1 MLGLARISAAA
12 RRLWLDRRG
21 NFAMMAGLTMPVLL
35 LGAGYGVN
43 VAQIALTRSNLVAAL
58 DAAVTSTARDLTT
71 GAIAEKDAPQVVQAF
86 LVANGLRAYAE
97 EGRVHLDNLVIDRTV
112 GTITARA
119 SVEIDVAFALFGTAN
134 KQRITTEASAIYSDR
149 HIDVAMVLDITGSMG
164 GPKIKDLR
172 TAAGAAVDQLLGGNI
187 NGSDRVRIAIV
198 PYSDSVNV
206 GTQLAHTVY
215 VESDEYSPVVA
226 PKVTLVSN
234 TGSTCATER
243 EGTNQFTDV
252 GPEVQ
257 RVNRDYRL
265 GSCPNPELMPLTAS
279 ASALK
284 SRISAFTANGLTAGQ
299 IGIQWGWYLLSPKW
313 SGVLPASAQPH
324 PYGDKKFAKYAIL
337 MTDGDFN
344 TAYANVP
351 KSHVLQQQ
359 GDKARTYAEKLC
371 TEMKKVGIEIFSVGF
386 DLGKGWSSAKAIL
399 SKCAS
404 PDTGGIKHYYEAS
417 TGQELISTFKAIA
430 GNIERLA
437 LTK

>member
-12 RRLWLDRRG
+12 RRLWRDRRG

-71 GAIAEKDAPQVVQAF
+71 GAIAEKDASQVVEAF

-97 EGRVHLDNLVIDRTV
+97 EGRVHLDNLVIDRTG

-134 KQRITTEASAIYSDR
+134 RQRITTEASAIYSDR
-149 HIDVAMVLDITGSMG
+149 HIDVAMVLDITGSMAG
-164 GPKIKDLR
+164 NKLKDLK
-172 TAAGAAVDQLLGGNI
+172 TAAKAAVDQLLGGNLHG
-187 NGSDRVRIAIV
+187 NDRVRVAIV
-198 PYSDSVNV
+198 PYADSVNA
-206 GTQLAHTVY
+206 GPLSNTVY
-215 VESDEYSPVVA
+215 VETDRDSPVEA
-226 PKVTLVSN
+226 PKVTLATYS
-234 TGSTCATER
+234 GPQCSTER
-243 EGTNQFTDV
+243 EGTNQFTDA

-265 GSCPNPELMPLTAS
+265 QFCPSAPLMPLTAD
-279 ASALK
+279 ANALK
-284 SRISAFTANGLTAGQ
+284 ARIDSFNADGFTAGQ
-299 IGIQWGWYLLSPKW
+299 VGIQWGWYLLSPKW
-313 SGVLPASAQPH
+313 SGVLSASAQPH
-324 PYGDKKFAKYAIL
+324 PYGDKKYAKYAIL
-337 MTDGDFN
+337 MTDGEFN
-344 TAYANVP
+344 TAHADVP
-351 KSHVLQQQ
+351 YGQEVRNQAF
-359 GDKARTYAEKLC
+359 KARNYAEKLC
-371 TEMKKVGIEIFSVGF
+371 TEMKKAGVEIFTVGF
-386 DLGKGWSSAKAIL
+386 KLDQSSAKAVM
-399 SKCAS
+399 SNCAS
-404 PDTGGIKHYYEAS
+404 PDTGGVKHYYLAS